1 LWSFVGIINIG
12 GIYMNALSDI
22 KSKIEKNKEEKRERL
37 LASATALFA
46 EKNFNNTSISDIV
59 NKAKVAKGTFYLYFK
74 DKYDIRNQI
83 VQEIS
88 TDLFD
93 DAVNELK
100 KHPEITHFDDSMI
113 FIINH
118 VIDALV
124 ANPTYLTLMN
134 KDLSLG
140 VYSQELTKIL
150 EETDH
155 LSLYELFKE
164 GVERENLNIKNID
177 ITFFTIV
184 ELVGSTC
191 FSCIVNKVPCPIE
204 DYKPYLFDL
213 IRTLLHAAQ

>member
-1 LWSFVGIINIG
+1 
-12 GIYMNALSDI
+12 MNTLSDI
-22 KSKIEKNKEEKRERL
+22 KSKIEKNKEKKRERL

-59 NKAKVAKGTFYLYFK
+59 NKARVAKGTFYLYFK